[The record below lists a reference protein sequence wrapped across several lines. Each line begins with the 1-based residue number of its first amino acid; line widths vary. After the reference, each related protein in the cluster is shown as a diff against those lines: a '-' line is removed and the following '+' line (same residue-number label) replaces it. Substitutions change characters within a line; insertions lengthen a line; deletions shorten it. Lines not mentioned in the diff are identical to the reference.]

1 MPSKTPRQ
9 ELIDSYILSTMAR
22 DVISPPET
30 LEESINNFQQTLDFI
45 SLIENTRYLRE
56 RPHVPK
62 QGNINIAWDFASDP
76 DHHHRFLNMLRISP
90 TVFNNLLSLIE
101 NHPIFKS
108 ENNHGQAA
116 VELQLAVTLY
126 RMGRYGN
133 GASVEDV
140 ARMSGCSEGSVENY
154 TCRCFTAI
162 LSLHDQFVR
171 PLTPEEKEV
180 EKAYM
185 DNHLGFKGLWREG
198 WVMYNG
204 TIVVLFCKLG
214 QNGDAYYTRKSNY
227 GLNLQVHI
235 Y

>member
-62 QGNINIAWDFASDP
+62 QGNIDLAWDFASDP

-108 ENNHGQAA
+108 ENNRGQAA

-140 ARMSGCSEGSVENY
+140 ARMAGCSE
-154 TCRCFTAI
+154 
-162 LSLHDQFVR
+162 
-171 PLTPEEKEV
+171 EEKEV

-198 WVMYNG
+198 WVMYDG
-204 TIVVLFCKLG
+204 TIVVLFRKPG

-227 GLNLQVHI
+227 GLNLQVGNVPSNL
-235 Y
+235 